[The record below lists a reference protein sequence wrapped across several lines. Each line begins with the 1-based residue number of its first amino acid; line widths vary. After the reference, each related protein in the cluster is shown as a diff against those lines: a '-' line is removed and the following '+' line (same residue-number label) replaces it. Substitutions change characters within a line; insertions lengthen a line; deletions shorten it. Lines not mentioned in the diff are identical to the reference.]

1 MFCWD
6 TGTFEQK
13 EQLLEAVLEQ
23 WGPRQGSSCHVATS
37 QRRDVPHVATSQRH
51 DIESTM
57 QKSTNRNVVTSQ
69 RRDVSTS
76 RRLNVATSQRRDVS
90 TSRRQ
95 LEICTL
101 SFKVRMAQKSRGVVG
116 RHTNKGTEFQSRV
129 TQTSRECPG
138 FVLFLIV
145 GYFVWILG

>member
-6 TGTFEQK
+6 IGTFEQK

-23 WGPRQGSSCHVATS
+23 WGLRQGSGCHVATS

-51 DIESTM
+51 NVESTM
-57 QKSTNRNVVTSQ
+57 RKSTSG
-69 RRDVSTS
+69 
-76 RRLNVATSQRRDVS
+76 NVATSQCRDVA

-101 SFKVRMAQKSRGVVG
+101 SFKSTNGSEIEGIG
-116 RHTNKGTEFQSRV
+116 RRTNEGTEFQSRV
-129 TQTSRECPG
+129 TQTSRKCPG
-138 FVLFLIV
+138 FVLSFIVLILSDIRMMFLILNI
-145 GYFVWILG
+145 FFFPLIMF